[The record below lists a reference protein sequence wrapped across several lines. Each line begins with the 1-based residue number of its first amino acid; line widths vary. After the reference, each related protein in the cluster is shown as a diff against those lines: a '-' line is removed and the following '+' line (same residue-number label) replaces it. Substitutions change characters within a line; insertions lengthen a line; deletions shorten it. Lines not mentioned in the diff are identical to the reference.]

1 MEKSIDLAAF
11 SHQNRA
17 AAIDQLDKIEEVIVD
32 CDSAINLN
40 NKYVKALDRKAK
52 TLRKQ
57 AKKAHVDKLKQC
69 LEDITSV
76 CILEG
81 FQKQEHLMM
90 VDAMLSSINWVK
102 LKLNWPLSQENPSS
116 PHLTLSPS
124 ISPHSAKIPS

>member
-81 FQKQEHLMM
+81 FSE
-90 VDAMLSSINWVK
+90 AGA
-102 LKLNWPLSQENPSS
+102 LNDG
-116 PHLTLSPS
+116 
-124 ISPHSAKIPS
+124 